1 MKVVIINAC
10 ALYFSFFFF
19 LPNDSPLKTMTNA
32 FLFHLKSFFH
42 SRDIQSFVI
51 YYSFSFC
58 KVFFFFHFH
67 TFQIQKGN
75 KSGII
80 YNAMNW
86 LA

>member
-10 ALYFSFFFF
+10 ALYFSFFFLFFFFF

-58 KVFFFFHFH
+58 KVFFFSFPHFPDSKG
-67 TFQIQKGN
+67 QQKWN
-75 KSGII
+75 
-80 YNAMNW
+80 N
-86 LA
+86 L